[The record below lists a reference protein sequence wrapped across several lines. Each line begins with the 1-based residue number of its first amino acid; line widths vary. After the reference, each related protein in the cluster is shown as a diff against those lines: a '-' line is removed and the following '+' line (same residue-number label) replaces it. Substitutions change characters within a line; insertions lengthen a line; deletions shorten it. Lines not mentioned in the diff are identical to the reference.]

1 MEALEKKK
9 LEENIKN
16 NMSLKA
22 QLKEIC
28 NQIEDVFVEQENK
41 KKNNELQY
49 KNGSTNYVDFPEFN
63 SFQSKI
69 NNYKRKIL
77 SKERELN
84 LNIEYENIK
93 NNESDFK
100 LFASRLITLED
111 ENKRLKKISKE
122 LNEQLKEANGGD
134 IVIEKTSELKQK
146 LESLKKDI
154 ELLNKSSK
162 KLDNSV
168 LLQNK
173 EIIELQLHNQK
184 VKSNIEF
191 AKAQQQKEDNNKS
204 EEVSLENIKKMKDS
218 IEKIKIEKKELEENY
233 NLNIKKQNKSIAELE
248 QDIKILQIK
257 IAHTKHDNKIN
268 VLKLKEIKKIQ
279 DEEIKMILIRK
290 KEEKLK
296 EEKRKKEIEKRKKF
310 LEFKKKF
317 YSGEGHSDDESG
329 QKKYYINTSAENHNK
344 GNLIT
349 ESSSISKNNRYS
361 KNNPPFDIKF
371 NPNSNRESREHTKEV
386 NDTEYKYNND
396 SYNHDN
402 DIDNNYRLK
411 GERQDKNNMNVEKS
425 KKKGEVIN
433 EIDNL
438 KKDLMKAINDDDDMK
453 VDLNTDTRR
462 IIKKKVKKKKVKTE
476 NEDKN
481 NMGNNENINLNK
493 KEKDNLEENNN
504 FNNFYKNIK
513 YIIINYEFLKED
525 ILKGFLFP
533 EIFISLANSFLF
545 KLASSSLFSISS
557 EISSPPLSFKF
568 MLFWL
573 NSFSS

>member
-257 IAHTKHDNKIN
+257 IAHTKHDNKLN

-504 FNNFYKNIK
+504 KEEEEENYDENEFNQNNINLNDNGGEEISEEIENNEDDANLNK
-513 YIIINYEFLKED
+513 KE
-525 ILKGFLFP
+525 
-533 EIFISLANSFLF
+533 LANEIKISGNRNPF
-545 KLASSSLFSISS
+545 KMS
-557 EISSPPLSFKF
+557 SFK
-568 MLFWL
+568 
-573 NSFSS
+573 NS

>member
-77 SKERELN
+77 TKERELN

-134 IVIEKTSELKQK
+134 IVIEKTSELKLK

-257 IAHTKHDNKIN
+257 IAHTKHDNKLN

-411 GERQDKNNMNVEKS
+411 RERQDKNNMNVEKS

-504 FNNFYKNIK
+504 KEEEEENYDENEFNQNNINLNDNGGEEISEEIENNEDDANLNK
-513 YIIINYEFLKED
+513 KE
-525 ILKGFLFP
+525 
-533 EIFISLANSFLF
+533 LANEIKISGNRNPF
-545 KLASSSLFSISS
+545 KMS
-557 EISSPPLSFKF
+557 SFK
-568 MLFWL
+568 
-573 NSFSS
+573 NS

>member
-9 LEENIKN
+9 LEENITN

-28 NQIEDVFVEQENK
+28 NQIEDIFVEQKNK
-41 KKNNELQY
+41 KKNKELQY
-49 KNGSTNYVDFPEFN
+49 KTGNSNYVDFPEFN

-69 NNYKRKIL
+69 NNYKKKIL

-93 NNESDFK
+93 NNENDFK

-122 LNEQLKEANGGD
+122 LNEQLKEAKGGD
-134 IVIEKTSELKQK
+134 IVNEKTFELKEK
-146 LESLKKDI
+146 LKSLKKDI

-191 AKAQQQKEDNNKS
+191 AKIQQQKEDNNESK
-204 EEVSLENIKKMKDS
+204 EVSLENIKNLKDS
-218 IEKIKIEKKELEENY
+218 IDKIKIEKKEQEENY

-248 QDIKILQIK
+248 QDIKILEIK
-257 IAHTKHDNKIN
+257 IAHTKHDNKLN
-268 VLKLKEIKKIQ
+268 RLKLKEIKKIQ
-279 DEEIKMILIRK
+279 DEEIKMILIRQ
-290 KEEKLK
+290 KEEKIK
-296 EEKRKKEIEKRKKF
+296 EEKRKKEIEKRKQF

-317 YSGEGHSDDESG
+317 YAGEGHSDDENG
-329 QKKYYINTSAENHNK
+329 QKRYYINTSAENHNK

-349 ESSSISKNNRYS
+349 ESSSISKNYRYS
-361 KNNPPFDIKF
+361 RNNPPFDIKF
-371 NPNSNRESREHTKEV
+371 NPNSNRENREHTQEASD
-386 NDTEYKYNND
+386 NEYKYNND

-402 DIDNNYRLK
+402 DIDNNNNRLK
-411 GERQDKNNMNVEKS
+411 MEKIDKNNMNYEKS
-425 KKKGEVIN
+425 KKKGKVIN

-438 KKDLMKAINDDDDMK
+438 KKDIMKAINDDDDMK
-453 VDLNTDTRR
+453 VDLNADTRR
-462 IIKKKVKKKKVKTE
+462 IIKKKVKKKKVKTAD
-476 NEDKN
+476 EDNN
-481 NMGNNENINLNK
+481 NMGNNENINLNN
-493 KEKDNLEENNN
+493 KEKNNLEENNN
-504 FNNFYKNIK
+504 KEEEEENYDENEFNQNNINLNDNNGGEEISEEIENNENDANLNK
-513 YIIINYEFLKED
+513 KE
-525 ILKGFLFP
+525 
-533 EIFISLANSFLF
+533 LANEIKISGNRNPF
-545 KLASSSLFSISS
+545 KMS
-557 EISSPPLSFKF
+557 SFK
-568 MLFWL
+568 
-573 NSFSS
+573 NS

>member
-1 MEALEKKK
+1 METLEKKK

-77 SKERELN
+77 TKERELN

-257 IAHTKHDNKIN
+257 IAHTKHDNKLN

-504 FNNFYKNIK
+504 KEEEEENYDENEFNQNNINLNDNGGEEISEEIENNEDDANLNK
-513 YIIINYEFLKED
+513 KE
-525 ILKGFLFP
+525 
-533 EIFISLANSFLF
+533 LANEIKISGNRNPF
-545 KLASSSLFSISS
+545 KMS
-557 EISSPPLSFKF
+557 SFK
-568 MLFWL
+568 
-573 NSFSS
+573 NS

>member
-77 SKERELN
+77 TKERELN

-257 IAHTKHDNKIN
+257 IAHTKHDSKLNL
-268 VLKLKEIKKIQ
+268 LKLKEIKKIQ

-396 SYNHDN
+396 SYNQDN

-504 FNNFYKNIK
+504 KEEEEENYDENEFNQNNINLNDNGGEEISEEIENNDDDANLNK
-513 YIIINYEFLKED
+513 KE
-525 ILKGFLFP
+525 
-533 EIFISLANSFLF
+533 LANEIKISGNRNPF
-545 KLASSSLFSISS
+545 KMS
-557 EISSPPLSFKF
+557 SFK
-568 MLFWL
+568 
-573 NSFSS
+573 NS

>member
-134 IVIEKTSELKQK
+134 IVIEKTSELKLK

-257 IAHTKHDNKIN
+257 IAHTKHDNKLN

-329 QKKYYINTSAENHNK
+329 EKKYSINTSVENHNK
-344 GNLIT
+344 GNINT
-349 ESSSISKNNRYS
+349 ESSIISKNNRYS
-361 KNNPPFDIKF
+361 RNNPLFDIKF

-504 FNNFYKNIK
+504 KEEEEENYDENEFNQNNINLNDNGGEEISEEIENNEDDANLNK
-513 YIIINYEFLKED
+513 KE
-525 ILKGFLFP
+525 
-533 EIFISLANSFLF
+533 LANEIKISGNRNPF
-545 KLASSSLFSISS
+545 KMS
-557 EISSPPLSFKF
+557 SFK
-568 MLFWL
+568 
-573 NSFSS
+573 NS

>member
-1 MEALEKKK
+1 M
-9 LEENIKN
+9 
-16 NMSLKA
+16 
-22 QLKEIC
+22 
-28 NQIEDVFVEQENK
+28 
-41 KKNNELQY
+41 
-49 KNGSTNYVDFPEFN
+49 
-63 SFQSKI
+63 
-69 NNYKRKIL
+69 
-77 SKERELN
+77 
-84 LNIEYENIK
+84 EYENIK
-93 NNESDFK
+93 KNENDFK
-100 LFASRLITLED
+100 LFTSRLIILED
-111 ENKRLKKISKE
+111 ENKRLKKINKD
-122 LNEQLKEANGGD
+122 LDEQLKEANGGD
-134 IVIEKTSELKQK
+134 IVNEKTNELKGK

-257 IAHTKHDNKIN
+257 IAHTKHDNKLN

-296 EEKRKKEIEKRKKF
+296 EEKGKKEIEKRKKF

-504 FNNFYKNIK
+504 KEEEDENYDENEFNQNNINLNDNGGEEISEEIENNEDDANLNK
-513 YIIINYEFLKED
+513 KE
-525 ILKGFLFP
+525 
-533 EIFISLANSFLF
+533 LANEIKISGNRNPF
-545 KLASSSLFSISS
+545 KMS
-557 EISSPPLSFKF
+557 SFK
-568 MLFWL
+568 
-573 NSFSS
+573 NS

>member
-77 SKERELN
+77 TKERELN

-134 IVIEKTSELKQK
+134 IVIEKTSELKLK

-257 IAHTKHDNKIN
+257 IAHTKHDNKLN

-504 FNNFYKNIK
+504 KEEEEENYDENEFNQNNINLNDNGGEEISEEIENNEDDANLNK
-513 YIIINYEFLKED
+513 KE
-525 ILKGFLFP
+525 
-533 EIFISLANSFLF
+533 LANEIKISGNRNPF
-545 KLASSSLFSISS
+545 KMS
-557 EISSPPLSFKF
+557 SFK
-568 MLFWL
+568 
-573 NSFSS
+573 NS

>member
-134 IVIEKTSELKQK
+134 IVIEKTSELKLK

-257 IAHTKHDNKIN
+257 IAHTKHDNKLN

-504 FNNFYKNIK
+504 KEEEEENYDENEFNQNNINLNDNGGEEISEEIENNEDDANLNK
-513 YIIINYEFLKED
+513 KE
-525 ILKGFLFP
+525 
-533 EIFISLANSFLF
+533 LANEIKISGNRNPF
-545 KLASSSLFSISS
+545 KMS
-557 EISSPPLSFKF
+557 SFK
-568 MLFWL
+568 
-573 NSFSS
+573 NS

>member
-77 SKERELN
+77 TKERELN

-134 IVIEKTSELKQK
+134 IVIEKTSELKLK

-257 IAHTKHDNKIN
+257 IAHTKHDNKLN

-438 KKDLMKAINDDDDMK
+438 KKDLMKAINDDDMK

-504 FNNFYKNIK
+504 KEEEEENYDENEFNQNNINLNDNGGEEISEEIENNEDDANLNK
-513 YIIINYEFLKED
+513 KE
-525 ILKGFLFP
+525 
-533 EIFISLANSFLF
+533 LANEIKISGNRNPF
-545 KLASSSLFSISS
+545 KMS
-557 EISSPPLSFKF
+557 SFK
-568 MLFWL
+568 
-573 NSFSS
+573 NS

>member
-1 MEALEKKK
+1 MEGLEKKK
-9 LEENIKN
+9 LEKNIKN

-49 KNGSTNYVDFPEFN
+49 KIGSTNYVDFPEFN

-69 NNYKRKIL
+69 NNYKKKIL

-93 NNESDFK
+93 KNENDFK
-100 LFASRLITLED
+100 LFTSRLIILED
-111 ENKRLKKISKE
+111 ENKRLKKINKD
-122 LNEQLKEANGGD
+122 LDEQLKEANGGD
-134 IVIEKTSELKQK
+134 IVNEKTNELKGK

-191 AKAQQQKEDNNKS
+191 AKIQQQKDDNNESK
-204 EEVSLENIKKMKDS
+204 EDLLKNMKKIKDS
-218 IEKIKIEKKELEENY
+218 IDKIKIEKKEQEENY

-257 IAHTKHDNKIN
+257 IAHTKHENKIN

-279 DEEIKMILIRK
+279 EEERKMILIKK
-290 KEEKLK
+290 KEEKEK
-296 EEKRKKEIEKRKKF
+296 EKRRKKEIEKRKKF

-317 YSGEGHSDDESG
+317 YGGEAHSEDENG

-344 GNLIT
+344 GNLNT
-349 ESSSISKNNRYS
+349 ESSIISKNYRYS

-371 NPNSNRESREHTKEV
+371 NPNSNSNRESREHTQEISD
-386 NDTEYKYNND
+386 NEYKYNND

-402 DIDNNYRLK
+402 DNNIKYGLK
-411 GERQDKNNMNVEKS
+411 RERQDKNDINGVKS
-425 KKKGEVIN
+425 KKKGKVMN
-433 EIDNL
+433 EINNL
-438 KKDLMKAINDDDDMK
+438 KNDLINVLKDDDMK
-453 VDLNTDTRR
+453 IDLNEDTRR
-462 IIKKKVKKKKVKTE
+462 IIKKKVKKKKVKPIDQD
-476 NEDKN
+476 NNNIDK
-481 NMGNNENINLNK
+481 NENINLNN
-493 KEKDNLEENNN
+493 KEKNNLEENNN
-504 FNNFYKNIK
+504 KEEEEENYDENEFNQNNIDL
-513 YIIINYEFLKED
+513 NN
-525 ILKGFLFP
+525 
-533 EIFISLANSFLF
+533 NSGD
-545 KLASSSLFSISS
+545 
-557 EISSPPLSFKF
+557 EISEEIENNEDDKNLNKKELINEIKISGNRNPFKMSSFK
-568 MLFWL
+568 
-573 NSFSS
+573 NS

>member
-16 NMSLKA
+16 NMTLKA

-111 ENKRLKKISKE
+111 ENKRLKKINKE
-122 LNEQLKEANGGD
+122 LDQQLKEANGGD
-134 IVIEKTSELKQK
+134 IVNEKTFELKEK
-146 LESLKKDI
+146 LKRLKKDI

-257 IAHTKHDNKIN
+257 IAHTKHDNKLN

-504 FNNFYKNIK
+504 KEEEEENYDENEFNQNNINLNDNGGEEISEEIENNEDDANLNK
-513 YIIINYEFLKED
+513 KE
-525 ILKGFLFP
+525 
-533 EIFISLANSFLF
+533 LANEIKISGNRNPF
-545 KLASSSLFSISS
+545 KMS
-557 EISSPPLSFKF
+557 SFK
-568 MLFWL
+568 
-573 NSFSS
+573 NS

>member
-134 IVIEKTSELKQK
+134 IVIEKTSELKLK

-257 IAHTKHDNKIN
+257 IAHTKHDNKLN

-411 GERQDKNNMNVEKS
+411 RERQDKNNMNVEKS

-504 FNNFYKNIK
+504 KEEEEENYDENEFNQNNINLNDNGGEEISEEIENNEDDANLNK
-513 YIIINYEFLKED
+513 KE
-525 ILKGFLFP
+525 
-533 EIFISLANSFLF
+533 LANEIKISGNRNPF
-545 KLASSSLFSISS
+545 KMS
-557 EISSPPLSFKF
+557 SFK
-568 MLFWL
+568 
-573 NSFSS
+573 NS

>member
-134 IVIEKTSELKQK
+134 IVIEKTSELKLK

-173 EIIELQLHNQK
+173 EIIELQLYNQK

-257 IAHTKHDNKIN
+257 IAHTKHDNKLN

-329 QKKYYINTSAENHNK
+329 QKKYY
-344 GNLIT
+344 
-349 ESSSISKNNRYS
+349 R
-361 KNNPPFDIKF
+361 
-371 NPNSNRESREHTKEV
+371 
-386 NDTEYKYNND
+386 
-396 SYNHDN
+396 
-402 DIDNNYRLK
+402 
-411 GERQDKNNMNVEKS
+411 KS
-425 KKKGEVIN
+425 
-433 EIDNL
+433 
-438 KKDLMKAINDDDDMK
+438 
-453 VDLNTDTRR
+453 
-462 IIKKKVKKKKVKTE
+462 
-476 NEDKN
+476 
-481 NMGNNENINLNK
+481 
-493 KEKDNLEENNN
+493 
-504 FNNFYKNIK
+504 
-513 YIIINYEFLKED
+513 
-525 ILKGFLFP
+525 
-533 EIFISLANSFLF
+533 
-545 KLASSSLFSISS
+545 
-557 EISSPPLSFKF
+557 
-568 MLFWL
+568 
-573 NSFSS
+573 

>member
-77 SKERELN
+77 TKERELN

-257 IAHTKHDNKIN
+257 IAHTKHDNKLN

-504 FNNFYKNIK
+504 KEEEEENYDENEFNQNNINLNDNGGEEISEEIENNEDDANLNK
-513 YIIINYEFLKED
+513 KE
-525 ILKGFLFP
+525 
-533 EIFISLANSFLF
+533 LANEIKISGNRNPF
-545 KLASSSLFSISS
+545 KMS
-557 EISSPPLSFKF
+557 SFK
-568 MLFWL
+568 
-573 NSFSS
+573 NS

>member
-77 SKERELN
+77 TKERELN

-218 IEKIKIEKKELEENY
+218 IEKIKIEKKEQEENY

-257 IAHTKHDNKIN
+257 IAHTKHDNKLN

-504 FNNFYKNIK
+504 KEEEEENYDENEFNQNNINLNDNGGEEISEEIENNEDDANLNK
-513 YIIINYEFLKED
+513 KE
-525 ILKGFLFP
+525 
-533 EIFISLANSFLF
+533 LANEIKISGNRNPF
-545 KLASSSLFSISS
+545 KMS
-557 EISSPPLSFKF
+557 SFK
-568 MLFWL
+568 
-573 NSFSS
+573 NS

>member
-257 IAHTKHDNKIN
+257 IAHTKHDNKLN

-411 GERQDKNNMNVEKS
+411 RERQDKNNMNVEKS

-504 FNNFYKNIK
+504 KEEEEENYDENEFNQNNINLNDNGGEEISEEIENNEDDANLNK
-513 YIIINYEFLKED
+513 KE
-525 ILKGFLFP
+525 
-533 EIFISLANSFLF
+533 LANEIKISGNRNPF
-545 KLASSSLFSISS
+545 KMS
-557 EISSPPLSFKF
+557 SFK
-568 MLFWL
+568 
-573 NSFSS
+573 NS

>member
-257 IAHTKHDNKIN
+257 IAHTKHDNKLN

-411 GERQDKNNMNVEKS
+411 VERQDKNNMNVEKS

-504 FNNFYKNIK
+504 KEEEEENYDENEFNQNNINLNDNGGEEISEEIENNEDDANLNK
-513 YIIINYEFLKED
+513 KE
-525 ILKGFLFP
+525 
-533 EIFISLANSFLF
+533 LANEIKISGNRNPF
-545 KLASSSLFSISS
+545 KMS
-557 EISSPPLSFKF
+557 SFK
-568 MLFWL
+568 
-573 NSFSS
+573 NS

>member
-257 IAHTKHDNKIN
+257 IAHTKHDNKLN

-296 EEKRKKEIEKRKKF
+296 EEKRKKENEKRKKF

-411 GERQDKNNMNVEKS
+411 GERRDKNNMNVEKS

-438 KKDLMKAINDDDDMK
+438 KKDLRKAINDDDDMK

-504 FNNFYKNIK
+504 KEEEEENYDENEFNQNNINLNDNGGEEISEEIENNEDDANLNK
-513 YIIINYEFLKED
+513 KE
-525 ILKGFLFP
+525 
-533 EIFISLANSFLF
+533 LANEIKISGNRNPF
-545 KLASSSLFSISS
+545 KMS
-557 EISSPPLSFKF
+557 SFK
-568 MLFWL
+568 
-573 NSFSS
+573 NS